1 MLRIR
6 SELDDATE
14 TLVASI
20 VDCGVA
26 VHRALGPG
34 FIESVYRNAL
44 CLEFRERAISFEAE
58 KTVVVRYRER
68 PVGIHR
74 MDLVVGRA
82 VVVELKAA
90 KGLDI
95 AHHAQLLS
103 YLKATGCRVGL
114 LMNFGGATLAQGLRR
129 IVL

>member
-20 VDCGVA
+20 IDCGVA

-34 FIESVYRNAL
+34 FLESVYRNAL
-44 CLEFRERAISFEAE
+44 CLEFKERAISFETE
-58 KTVVVRYRER
+58 KTVTVRYRET
-68 PVGIHR
+68 PVGFHR
-74 MDLVVGRA
+74 MDLVVGG
-82 VVVELKAA
+82 VVVLELKAA
-90 KGLDI
+90 RSLEI
-95 AHHAQLLS
+95 AHQAQLLS

-114 LMNFGGATLAQGLRR
+114 LMNCGGNTLAQGLRR